1 MTFYDLLPIQGQ
13 ISIRSICN
21 CTNLILYVEK
31 VFHGKVFD
39 DDMFR
44 EQLDYFLINVK
55 SMKNGEYF
63 RIKEKN

>member
-13 ISIRSICN
+13 ISIRSIFS

-31 VFHGKVFD
+31 VFHDKVFD

-55 SMKNGEYF
+55 SLKNVEYF